1 MERYT
6 LGETRLASV
15 EVGEELWTE
24 SEMPICWEAEVKTD
38 DGRTLY
44 VWFAAGPQKANGLD
58 ISETSCAA
66 LCEEL
71 EWKLVEAFG
80 NGEFDD
86 ALQGRAAP
94 PPLGNP
100 FPDGYET
107 VEDFAAAKPEL
118 LGAMLEFLESDEYL
132 SGFVD
137 EYFQEAEADVGDDGT
152 ATVRIG
158 DVAWTRKDGV
168 WSGPAADELERRL
181 QEAVADFEDDDGD
194 E

>member
-15 EVGEELWTE
+15 EFGEELWPE

-80 NGEFDD
+80 NGEFND

-107 VEDFAAAKPEL
+107 VEDFVAAKPEFL
-118 LGAMLEFLESDEYL
+118 EAMLEFLMSDDYL

-137 EYFQEAEADVGDDGT
+137 EYFQGAEADVDEDG
-152 ATVRIG
+152 AMTVRIG
-158 DVAWTRKDGV
+158 DVVWTRKDGV
-168 WSGPAADELERRL
+168 WSGPAADALERRL
-181 QEAVADFEDDDGD
+181 QEEVADLEDDDED